1 MIIIFFEYVND
12 SLTNQRFDNI
22 WDSARRILRVNTAGL
37 RVRAT
42 KLILV
47 LQNKQQRHHSQT
59 NSPNKL
65 HSM

>member
-12 SLTNQRFDNI
+12 SLTNQRFYNI
-22 WDSARRILRVNTAGL
+22 WDSARRIFRVNTAGL

-42 KLILV
+42 KLLV